1 MINDLFQA
9 NIFIVDDDPS
19 NLNLLHARLKI
30 AGFSRLT
37 LAASGQEALALIE
50 EEIPDLILLDVM
62 MPDMNGFEVTEY
74 IRKHYQNQFIPIVL
88 VSALQTPEQR
98 TRGIDAGANDFISRP
113 FNSDELMARIN
124 SLLALKKRRDALNE
138 ERQRIELLYLISQL
152 LSSFLDYDSLKHEI
166 ASLTT
171 SLTQA
176 DQTFLLLTDRDR
188 RGEEQHVISRPG
200 TSPVDAAPA
209 DIDALS
215 DRLARHVME
224 HQKPLLIRDCQSDPF
239 WNEQVEVEQVGSAV
253 AVPLFHID
261 YLLGALVVLS
271 RRSNVFTEDQLNLL
285 VAISSH
291 ASVALDNAR
300 LFGEVRR
307 QRSQAEALLYSTG
320 YPVTIVNSDGILTTI
335 NSSAR
340 QVLGLTEDHI
350 GQALQDVFSLA
361 LADLQIRSKER
372 FSAVSGEYTLRGGED
387 STANRTFN
395 VSISPV
401 ESLGFVMI
409 WQDITAIKEGERIRL
424 ESERVERKRVLEAFS
439 RYMSPALVERVLG
452 DSDILSRRE
461 RRTALVLFADL
472 RGFTRLTIEHPPD
485 DVIELL
491 NNVFTEMMEITY
503 QHEGVIFDIAG
514 DELLIAFNVPYE
526 QLDASH
532 RALSTAVSMLR
543 RFRQLQKY
551 WAGERGMHVGMG
563 IGINRGPV
571 VLGHVGGRT
580 RMNYAMVGLTVNVA
594 HRLVDLARD
603 GQIAVTPEVIAEGI
617 PGSENLKIQ
626 KLEAVQIKGL
636 TAPQSVILLELS

>member
-1 MINDLFQA
+1 MIDDLSQA
-9 NIFIVDDDPS
+9 KILIVDDDLP
-19 NLNLLHARLKI
+19 NRKLLFARLKM
-30 AGFSRLT
+30 AGFSRMT
-37 LAASGQEALALIE
+37 LASSAQEALALIK

-62 MPDMNGFEVTEY
+62 MPEMNGYEVTRY
-74 IRKHYQNQFIPIVL
+74 IREHYQSHFIPIIL

-98 TRGIDAGANDFISRP
+98 TAGIDAGANDFVSRP
-113 FNSDELMARIN
+113 FDSTELVARVN
-124 SLLALKKRRDALNE
+124 SLLAVKKRRDALNE
-138 ERQRIELLYLISQL
+138 ERQRIELLYLINQL
-152 LSSFLDYDSLKHEI
+152 LSSYLDYHSLKREI

-176 DQTFLLLTDRDR
+176 DQTYLLLLAKDRKIK
-188 RGEEQHVISRPG
+188 EQRIISRPG
-200 TSPVDAAPA
+200 KTPFEAAPA
-209 DIDALS
+209 DVDALS
-215 DRLARHVME
+215 DQLARHVIE
-224 HQKPLLIRDCQSDPF
+224 HQKPLLIRDRKADPV
-239 WNEQVEVEQVGSAV
+239 WGEKGGGDQVGSAA

-261 YLLGALVVLS
+261 YLLGALVILS
-271 RRSNVFTEDQLNLL
+271 RKPNTFTEDQLNLL
-285 VAISSH
+285 TAISSH

-300 LFGEVRR
+300 LFGEVKQ

-320 YPVTIVNSDGILTTI
+320 YPVIVVNGDGVITTI

-340 QVLGLTEDHI
+340 QVLGLTEEHI

-361 LADLQIRSKER
+361 LADLQIRAKER
-372 FSAVSGEYTLRGGED
+372 FSAVSGEYTLRGESG
-387 STANRTFN
+387 AAGRRTFN
-395 VSISPV
+395 VSVSPV
-401 ESLGFVMI
+401 ESLGFVMV

-424 ESERVERKRVLEAFS
+424 ESERVERRRVLDAFS

-452 DSDILSRRE
+452 DKDILSRHE

-526 QLDASH
+526 QPDASR
-532 RALSTAVSMLR
+532 RALSMAVAMQH

-551 WAGERGMHVGMG
+551 WGGERGMHVGMG
-563 IGINRGPV
+563 VGINRGPV

-603 GQIAVTPEVIAEGI
+603 GQIVVTPEVIADGI
-617 PGSENLKIQ
+617 PDAENLKIQ
-626 KLEAVQIKGL
+626 KLESVEIKGL
-636 TAPQSVILLELS
+636 DEPQTVVLLELR

>member
-1 MINDLFQA
+1 M
-9 NIFIVDDDPS
+9 
-19 NLNLLHARLKI
+19 
-30 AGFSRLT
+30 AGFSHLI
-37 LAASGQEALALIE
+37 LAASGQEALAFIE
-50 EEIPDLILLDVM
+50 VEFPDLILLDVM
-62 MPDMNGFEVTEY
+62 MPEMNGFELTEY
-74 IRKHYQNQFIPIVL
+74 IREHYQNQFIPIIL

-98 TRGIDAGANDFISRP
+98 TRGIDAGANDFVSRP
-113 FNSDELMARIN
+113 FDPDELLARVN

-152 LSSFLDYDSLKHEI
+152 LSSYLDYHSLKQEI

-176 DQTFLLLTDRDR
+176 DQTFLLLIDRDNK
-188 RGEEQHVISRPG
+188 GEERVISRPG
-200 TSPVDAAPA
+200 SSPYEAGPT
-209 DIDALS
+209 DIDPLS

-224 HQKPLLIRDCQSDPF
+224 HQKPLLIKDRPSDPL
-239 WNEQVEVEQVGSAV
+239 WDSQGGDVQVGSAA

-261 YLLGALVVLS
+261 YLLGALVILS
-271 RRSNVFTEDQLNLL
+271 RQPNAFTEDQLNLL
-285 VAISSH
+285 VALSSH

-300 LFGEVRR
+300 LFGEVKQ
-307 QRSQAEALLYSTG
+307 QRTQAEALLHSTG
-320 YPVTIVNSDGILTTI
+320 YPVTIVNGDGILTTI
-335 NSSAR
+335 NNSAR
-340 QVLGLTEDHI
+340 QVLGLTEEHI

-372 FSAVSGEYTLRGGED
+372 VSAVSGEYTVRSGEGSD
-387 STANRTFN
+387 AENRTFN

-424 ESERVERKRVLEAFS
+424 ESERSERKRILAVFS

-514 DELLIAFNVPYE
+514 DELLVAFNVPYE
-526 QLDASH
+526 QPDASR
-532 RALSTAVSMLR
+532 RALSTAVAMLR
-543 RFRQLQKY
+543 KFRQLQKY

-563 IGINRGPV
+563 IGLNRGPV
-571 VLGHVGGRT
+571 VLGHIGGRT

-594 HRLVDLARD
+594 HRLVDLACD
-603 GQIAVTPEVIAEGI
+603 GQIVATPEVIADGI
-617 PGSENLKIQ
+617 PGVENLKIRE
-626 KLEAVQIKGL
+626 LGAVEIKGL
-636 TAPQSVILLELS
+636 TEPQSVVLLELL